1 MNTIFSS
8 QILGPIQPGQEF
20 PLPVHLAEAVGMR
33 WRPVDSN
40 YFWSEA
46 HSLSKILSHENR
58 LGFMRSFVC
67 YPSFP
72 KSDPFRCCI
81 SIEDRSVIYPYG
93 SKGGSSLH
101 INTTSDEVKI
111 GGQDMLNHGKSEKM
125 FIRQVRLTTPLL
137 VKNNLPS
144 PLSLTI
150 DSGGVITSI
159 CLSEVCHESFF

>member
-1 MNTIFSS
+1 
-8 QILGPIQPGQEF
+8 
-20 PLPVHLAEAVGMR
+20 MR

-58 LGFMRSFVC
+58 LGFMRSVVC

-72 KSDPFRCCI
+72 KSDPFRCCM
-81 SIEDRSVIYPYG
+81 SIENRCAVYPYG
-93 SKGGSSLH
+93 SKEGSALH
-101 INTTSDEVKI
+101 INSTSENIKFNVSEV
-111 GGQDMLNHGKSEKM
+111 QDHGKSKKV

-144 PLSLTI
+144 PLTVTV
-150 DSGGVITSI
+150 DSAGVMRSI
-159 CLSEVCHESFF
+159 CLSEVYDTYISLIFPIFFT